1 MVMLGH
7 HAEAPRS
14 RGFNPGLASESCHPV
29 LAAGHALPVQGTPGL
44 EGAIGLVMFL
54 VHAANI
60 GQQALIGLDSR
71 ARRTLPPVV
80 EPAAGDAQ
88 HSTQRGNPE
97 LHVVVPDELVP
108 HGSSFAKYAAAFFRM
123 SRSSVTCLSSRFRRS
138 SSVCSSRDLRRAP
151 RMARGAPVLCSCAC
165 HL

>member
-1 MVMLGH
+1 M
-7 HAEAPRS
+7 
-14 RGFNPGLASESCHPV
+14 
-29 LAAGHALPVQGTPGL
+29 LAAGNALLVQDTPGL
-44 EGAIGLVMFL
+44 EGAIGLAMFL

-88 HSTQRGNPE
+88 HSTQHGNPE
-97 LHVVVPDELVP
+97 LRVVVPDELVP

-138 SSVCSSRDLRRAP
+138 SSLCSSRGLRPGP
-151 RMARGAPVLCSCAC
+151 RKALEAPVFCSCAC